1 MLAMRIS
8 IVLVA
13 ASVLLVLPSL
23 NAQAAHLAQSALGMH
38 PTQPAPQ
45 STLASDSGIGDF
57 LATAPPLDSLSPKL
71 RRRDVAAAMRKVAD
85 WQFKRAQPYFSK
97 DWTFAALYDGLMAAA
112 HSIPEPRYEQAMLA
126 MANQFKWTTG
136 PRMAVADDQAIAQTY
151 LGLYADYHALH
162 MMIPVQTQFDHLKIQ
177 PDNPAKPVWWW
188 CDALFMAPPV
198 WARLYTAAND
208 LSYLNYMNREWWITS
223 SLLYD
228 KHERL
233 FSRDAT
239 YLNKHEANGQKLF
252 WSRGNG
258 WVMAGL
264 ARVLDQMPTN
274 YPARQK
280 YVKQFRQMAARI
292 AQIQSPDGLWRP
304 GLLDP
309 EAYPLP
315 EVSGSAFFIYAI
327 AWGINHHLL
336 KKSAYLPVVRKG
348 WAGLLQH
355 IYVTGRLGS
364 IQPVGA
370 APEAYKPTS
379 SYVYGVGAFLLAGS
393 QIMGLS
399 KK

>member
-1 MLAMRIS
+1 MRIS

-13 ASVLLVLPSL
+13 ASALLVLPGL
-23 NAQAAHLAQSALGMH
+23 NAQAAHPAPATH
-38 PTQPAPQ
+38 PSQPAPR
-45 STLASDSGIGDF
+45 SMLASNSGIGDF
-57 LATAPPLDSLSPKL
+57 LTNAPPLAHLSPRL

-85 WQFKRAQPYFSK
+85 WQLKRAQPYFSK
-97 DWTFAALYDGLMAAA
+97 DWTFAALYDGFMAAA
-112 HSIPEPRYEQAMLA
+112 HSIPEPRYEKAMLA

-136 PRMAVADDQAIAQTY
+136 PRATVADDQAIAQTY
-151 LGLYADYHALH
+151 LGLYFDYHALH
-162 MMIPVQTQFDHLKIQ
+162 MIIPVQTQFDKLKTQ

-198 WARLYTAAND
+198 WARLYTATDD

-223 SLLYD
+223 NLLYD
-228 KHERL
+228 KHEHL

-239 YLNKHEANGQKLF
+239 FLNKHEANGQKLF

-264 ARVLDQMPTN
+264 ARVLEQMPAS
-274 YPARQK
+274 YPARPQ

-292 AQIQSPDGLWRP
+292 AQIQSSDGLWRP
-304 GLLDP
+304 GLLDAQ
-309 EAYPLP
+309 AYPLP
-315 EVSGSAFFIYAI
+315 EVSGSAFFVYAI
-327 AWGINHHLL
+327 AWGINHHIL
-336 KKSAYLPVVRKG
+336 KKSTYLPVVRKG

-355 IYVTGRLGS
+355 VYATGRLGS

-393 QIMGLS
+393 QVMDLS